1 MIGYLPALRQHLPKH
16 RPADGQPVVFAVGT
30 RSPCCHPIAL
40 EAVERHVDLE
50 RGNLQRAWR
59 DLVKDL
65 LSIEGTVVLPHA
77 RMIAPY
83 NEMAAAIVLTK
94 HGVKQRLSR
103 TRVTHLHRIA
113 GLDTAI
119 FNKIVL
125 YQRVHRPYPHLGWN
139 IPGFKL
145 SHQLVDQYPVAY
157 LYGDLRE
164 VLMRAVHRIP

>member
-50 RGNLQRAWR
+50 RVNLQRAWR

-103 TRVTHLHRIA
+103 TRVTHLIGLA
-113 GLDTAI
+113 GLVPVI
-119 FNKIVL
+119 LKKMVSSR
-125 YQRVHRPYPHLGWN
+125 RVPPPYPPSAG
-139 IPGFKL
+139 ISPAL
-145 SHQLVDQYPVAY
+145 SFPTNWW
-157 LYGDLRE
+157 
-164 VLMRAVHRIP
+164 INT